1 MPTISIFYG
10 LIIRMFYGPKEH
22 NPPHIHVS
30 YQGEKALVNI
40 LTGEVMEGKL
50 LPRNH
55 HLLRAWIEIHKDD
68 LLANWELCQDGEQ
81 PVKIE
86 PLK

>member
-1 MPTISIFYG
+1 
-10 LIIRMFYGPKEH
+10 MFYGSKEH

-50 LPRNH
+50 LPRNLS
-55 HLLRAWIEIHKDD
+55 LLRAWIEIHKDD
-68 LLANWELCQDGEQ
+68 LLANWELCQDWRATY
-81 PVKIE
+81 KD
-86 PLK
+86 